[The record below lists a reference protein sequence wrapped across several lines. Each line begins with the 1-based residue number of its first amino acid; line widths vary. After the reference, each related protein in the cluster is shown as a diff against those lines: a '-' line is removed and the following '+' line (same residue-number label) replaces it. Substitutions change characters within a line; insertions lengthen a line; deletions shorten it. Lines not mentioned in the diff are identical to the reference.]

1 MSHFF
6 KADKKKG
13 RITIIATRPKTQTM
27 SKNKYLTLKK
37 LPKSAVREK
46 KGQVRYGNYL
56 CINDIRGVFFSVINI
71 SI

>member
-6 KADKKKG
+6 KADKKRG
-13 RITIIATRPKTQTM
+13 RASIIAPTSKTQTM
-27 SKNKYLTLKK
+27 SKNKYLTPKK
-37 LPKSAVREK
+37 LPKSSVREK

-56 CINDIRGVFFSVINI
+56 CINEIRGVFFSVINI